1 MKHYLSIFMVT
12 LSGVCL
18 GVAFSTYLLTMG
30 AFNSS
35 YRAYVVQSGSM
46 EPTLK
51 TGSVVITQ
59 TLPRYYIGD
68 IVTFSPDGGE
78 QLVTHRIVR
87 MEGQNFIT
95 KGDANEDTDHW
106 EVSPEEVVG
115 KASFSIPFLGY
126 LVDFTKTPKGFVVM
140 VVIPASIIIYEELKT
155 IYLEIKRSLSKLL
168 RRSPSAA
175 KRTGTGIAV
184 IAPVIIVGLL
194 FIAGTGSF
202 FNDTD
207 SREDNTIGVAT
218 TYEPTPSPN
227 TNPPPEPVGSI
238 VINEVYHSPDTAH
251 RIDDDHFQSEWVEL
265 FNASDQAVNL
275 NGWELDDTETAIVIG
290 DVTLNPNEFLIISPT
305 TLEKFLLVWVS
316 MPATTPFYSLGGA
329 RVGNGLTANDNL
341 VLLKNHLGEVVDT
354 ISWGTNTEGLN
365 PAIISVAEGHS
376 IERSPDGADT
386 DTTADFIDQSTP
398 TPGL

>member
-1 MKHYLSIFMVT
+1 MQPAMKHYLSIFMVT
-12 LSGVCL
+12 FSGVCL
-18 GVAFSTYLLTMG
+18 GVAFSTYLLTTG

-155 IYLEIKRSLSKLL
+155 IIK
-168 RRSPSAA
+168 
-175 KRTGTGIAV
+175 
-184 IAPVIIVGLL
+184 
-194 FIAGTGSF
+194 
-202 FNDTD
+202 
-207 SREDNTIGVAT
+207 
-218 TYEPTPSPN
+218 
-227 TNPPPEPVGSI
+227 
-238 VINEVYHSPDTAH
+238 
-251 RIDDDHFQSEWVEL
+251 
-265 FNASDQAVNL
+265 
-275 NGWELDDTETAIVIG
+275 
-290 DVTLNPNEFLIISPT
+290 
-305 TLEKFLLVWVS
+305 
-316 MPATTPFYSLGGA
+316 
-329 RVGNGLTANDNL
+329 
-341 VLLKNHLGEVVDT
+341 
-354 ISWGTNTEGLN
+354 
-365 PAIISVAEGHS
+365 
-376 IERSPDGADT
+376 
-386 DTTADFIDQSTP
+386 TTASIK
-398 TPGL
+398 